1 MSGSGIVSIVTGDAL
16 RKIESQYRECL
27 EQVKKMQ
34 SMIALATTT
43 EEAELYC
50 QQINFELLKAEGY
63 RKQLR
68 AVARQLRR
76 KAH

>member
-1 MSGSGIVSIVTGDAL
+1 MMTGEAL
-16 RKIESQYRECL
+16 GKIENQYRQSL
-27 EQVKKMQ
+27 EQARKMQ

-43 EEAELYC
+43 EEAELYR
-50 QQINFELLKAEGY
+50 QQIHFELLKAEGY